1 MGCGTRGLWERNT
14 QYHVSRIMP
23 RAAKDIELLTGIDLA
38 SGVHDYFPNTAEHT
52 INRHGADGLADH
64 SLADTE
70 DMARAAYVLDNYDTI
85 ELGRERNSSYKNSD
99 GTPAQTVIFRKAIN
113 GAYVIVEAVPDAKR
127 KRTILISS
135 WIEARKGS
143 DQVPNVNN
151 VLPEADVQNESGEPY
166 AENIAPDDL
175 NVKNLSSAYNSDNV
189 NELNSIQRFA
199 HEPVM
204 PRGNEVSDVKVG
216 DVKRLIS
223 EALGVPVREG
233 QIRKK
238 GLGGF
243 ISYNLYN
250 GEKNEIVR
258 IRARNANS
266 TFLY

>member
-1 MGCGTRGLWERNT
+1 M
-14 QYHVSRIMP
+14 
-23 RAAKDIELLTGIDLA
+23 
-38 SGVHDYFPNTAEHT
+38 
-52 INRHGADGLADH
+52 
-64 SLADTE
+64 
-70 DMARAAYVLDNYDTI
+70 
-85 ELGRERNSSYKNSD
+85 
-99 GTPAQTVIFRKAIN
+99 
-113 GAYVIVEAVPDAKR
+113 
-127 KRTILISS
+127 
-135 WIEARKGS
+135 
-143 DQVPNVNN
+143 
-151 VLPEADVQNESGEPY
+151 
-166 AENIAPDDL
+166 
-175 NVKNLSSAYNSDNV
+175 
-189 NELNSIQRFA
+189 NSIQRFA

>member
-1 MGCGTRGLWERNT
+1 M

-52 INRHGADGLADH
+52 INRYGADGLADH

-99 GTPAQTVIFRKAIN
+99 GTPAQTVMFRKAIN
-113 GAYVIVEAVPDAKR
+113 GTYVIVEAVPDAKR

-151 VLPEADVQNESGEPY
+151 VHPEADVQNESGEPY

-204 PRGNEVSDVKVG
+204 PRGDEVSDVKAG

-238 GLGGF
+238 GLGRF
-243 ISYNLYN
+243 ISCNPYN
-250 GEKNEIVR
+250 GKKMK
-258 IRARNANS
+258 
-266 TFLY
+266 LLG